1 VRRRILTRSSST
13 CRTPSVSFDRLHPAV
28 QHHVVNSLGWPALRP
43 LQEQAIAPILDGE
56 HALLLAPT
64 AGGKTEAAAL
74 PLFSRMLSESWP
86 PLSVLYVCPLRA
98 LLNNLETRLSYY
110 GHLLGRTA
118 RLWHGDV
125 TEGARREI
133 RQDPPDLL
141 LTTPESLEVMLVSRS
156 VDCERMFGSLRAVVV
171 DELHAFAGDDRGW
184 HLLAVL
190 ERAARFAGVQLQ
202 RVGLSATIGNPEEL
216 LQWLAGESAGR
227 RSVVAVSAG
236 SATHVDVK
244 VDYVGSLANAATVI
258 SRLHR
263 GEKRLV
269 FCDSRS
275 RVEDLA
281 YRLRELEVSTFVS
294 HGSLG
299 VTERRQAEAAFAEGR
314 DCVIVSTSTLELGI
328 DVGDLDRVIQ
338 IGAPKTVAS
347 FLQRIGRT
355 GRRSDTTRNL
365 LFLATDDDE
374 LLLASAIVR
383 LWERG
388 FVEPVTPPPGPL
400 HVLAQQLLALTLQT
414 RGLAFDA
421 WPSWISGFVHAAQ
434 LEDQPEVL
442 IRFMLGEGLLFES
455 DGVLTLGPTGEA
467 RFSGKRFL
475 DLLAV
480 FLTPQLFTVLFGRQ
494 EIGKVDEASL
504 QMKDNSTPVLLLG
517 GKGWL
522 VRHVDWER
530 HEVFVE
536 PAEQH
541 GRSLWP
547 GGVAALSYEV
557 CQALR
562 DVLTEKGPEDRLT
575 QRAVAALAR
584 IREDW
589 AFLDGEH
596 THLVRQR
603 NRSTWWTFAGLRA
616 NALLSEALATQGIHV
631 SSRTNLGLGLTTGD
645 EMHLNAAVSA
655 LRVAGTAQLAPV
667 SLAEEAV
674 KDLKFGFCLPHP
686 KAVAVLSARLSD
698 PMGAENTMDRPI
710 SFTGD
715 A

>member
-1 VRRRILTRSSST
+1 MRSSST

-64 AGGKTEAAAL
+64 AGGKTEAAVL
-74 PLFSRMLSESWP
+74 PLFSRMLSESWS

-156 VDCERMFGSLRAVVV
+156 VDCERMFGHLRAVVV

-202 RVGLSATIGNPEEL
+202 RIGLSATIGNPEEL
-216 LQWLAGESAGR
+216 LQWLAGASAGR

-299 VTERRQAEAAFAEGR
+299 VSERRQAEAAFAEGR

-355 GRRSDTTRNL
+355 GRRSGSTRNL

-374 LLLASAIVR
+374 LLLAGAIVR

-388 FVEPVTPPPGPL
+388 FVEPVKPPARPL

-421 WPSWISGFVHAAQ
+421 WSSWIPGFVHAAQ
-434 LEDQPEVL
+434 LEGQPEALV
-442 IRFMLGEGLLFES
+442 RFMLSEGLLFES
-455 DGVLTLGPTGEA
+455 DGVLTLGTTGEA
-467 RFSGKRFL
+467 RFSGRRFL

-494 EIGKVDEASL
+494 EIGNVDEASL
-504 QMKDNSTPVLLLG
+504 QVKDKSTPVLLLG
-517 GKGWL
+517 GRAWL
-522 VRHVDWER
+522 VRHVDWNR
-530 HEVFVE
+530 REVFVE
-536 PAEQH
+536 PDVQH

-547 GGVAALSYEV
+547 GGSAALSYEV
-557 CQALR
+557 CQTLR
-562 DVLTEKGPEDRLT
+562 DMLSENGPEERLT

-589 AFLDGEH
+589 TFLDGRH
-596 THLVRQR
+596 THVVRQR

-616 NALLSEALATQGIHV
+616 NALLSEGLAARGVRV
-631 SSRTNLGLGLTTGD
+631 SSRTNLGLGLMPGD
-645 EMHLNAAVSA
+645 EANLEACLKT
-655 LRVAGTAQLAPV
+655 LRSDSTTEMAPV
-667 SLAEEAV
+667 ALAKEAV
-674 KDLKFGFCLPHP
+674 NDLKFAFCLPP
-686 KAVAVLSARLSD
+686 AEAVAILSARLSD
-698 PMGAENTMDRPI
+698 TVGAREII
-710 SFTGD
+710 SRDLSFISNASD
-715 A
+715 